1 MNKLFIS
8 IILLILLS
16 LNSYSQ
22 KSNLERFEVNL
33 ISGCTPLEV
42 QIVDENVDSTATV
55 IQYDFNYNNLSFNPS
70 STAFNIYE
78 KPGKYIIAQA
88 NNVDNVEKI
97 DIIEIEVFE
106 PKEFEIRISNCLN
119 DKMEIEIIDNYYTG
133 YNLYIENTFI
143 KELDQGTNN
152 FDYSNY
158 LDSENKFNGLIR
170 AEFYG
175 NDISCYG
182 ESFSISSVNSN
193 TKNFIDSVK
202 VSDDRT
208 FYSLFY
214 KPEKSTNYKLKID
227 ERIDSVYL
235 SPSYIYFNDSKIEI
249 PNKTFSDKYVEIE
262 KIYTCQNEVIVD
274 RIFLIY
280 TNAYEESDGIRI
292 DLDYINEYD
301 SLHIYKNSELFSNSK
316 QLNMDSYNLI
326 EGEEY
331 CYYSVGFKN
340 GKKSIS
346 NLSCLIS
353 SKNYNPLPM
362 PNTFTPNGDGLND
375 EFKPFEKNVSEYKL
389 TIYNNFGVNIFESND
404 IGFGWDGNFDG
415 KVIQGSYIYIL
426 DFTLNGK
433 KVKQKG
439 KFLLIK

>member
-1 MNKLFIS
+1 
-8 IILLILLS
+8 
-16 LNSYSQ
+16 
-22 KSNLERFEVNL
+22 
-33 ISGCTPLEV
+33 
-42 QIVDENVDSTATV
+42 
-55 IQYDFNYNNLSFNPS
+55 
-70 STAFNIYE
+70 
-78 KPGKYIIAQA
+78 
-88 NNVDNVEKI
+88 
-97 DIIEIEVFE
+97 
-106 PKEFEIRISNCLN
+106 
-119 DKMEIEIIDNYYTG
+119 MEIEIIDNYYTG

-143 KELDQGTNN
+143 KELDQGINN

-262 KIYTCQNEVIVD
+262 KIYTCQNEVIND
-274 RIFLIY
+274 GIYLIY
-280 TNAYEESDGIRI
+280 TNAYEESDGIKI

-353 SKNYNPLPM
+353 SKKLQS
-362 PNTFTPNGDGLND
+362 FTYAKYLYA
-375 EFKPFEKNVSEYKL
+375 KWRW
-389 TIYNNFGVNIFESND
+389 T
-404 IGFGWDGNFDG
+404 
-415 KVIQGSYIYIL
+415 QR
-426 DFTLNGK
+426 
-433 KVKQKG
+433 
-439 KFLLIK
+439 